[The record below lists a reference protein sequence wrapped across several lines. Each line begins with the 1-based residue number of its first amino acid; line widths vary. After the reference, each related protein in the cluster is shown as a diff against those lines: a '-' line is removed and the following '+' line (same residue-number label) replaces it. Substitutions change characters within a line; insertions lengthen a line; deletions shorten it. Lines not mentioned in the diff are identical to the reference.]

1 MSPSQGL
8 EFAFK
13 CQLLTHPSTVPASG
27 QGNRPAAFL
36 FAGPLVYPEAKTTP
50 ATAQNACKRVMK

>member
-8 EFAFK
+8 EFDFK
-13 CQLLTHPSTVPASG
+13 CQLLTISTVPAFG

-36 FAGPLVYPEAKTTP
+36 FAGPLVYPEAKSTTTAP
-50 ATAQNACKRVMK
+50 AQNACKRVMK